1 MRKILSIMAAAV
13 FITSCSTVQIPNS
26 MTKEE
31 FNELKD
37 GLYAQMETSKGV
49 MTIELF
55 EEEAPLTVANFLG
68 FEEGSIENEV
78 KPLGTTFYVG
88 IILHNVI
95 IYFMNLCID

>member
-1 MRKILSIMAAAV
+1 
-13 FITSCSTVQIPNS
+13 

-55 EEEAPLTVANFLG
+55 EEEAPLTVANF
-68 FEEGSIENEV
+68 
-78 KPLGTTFYVG
+78 VG
-88 IILHNVI
+88 LAKEAKKT
-95 IYFMNLCID
+95 MLNL